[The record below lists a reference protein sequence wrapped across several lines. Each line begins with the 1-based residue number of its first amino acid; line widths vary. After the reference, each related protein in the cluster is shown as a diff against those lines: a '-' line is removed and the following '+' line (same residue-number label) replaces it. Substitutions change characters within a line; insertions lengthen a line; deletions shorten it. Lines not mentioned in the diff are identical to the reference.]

1 MYLDFRSDTV
11 TQPTNEMRQAMMSAE
26 VGDDVYGDD
35 PTVNKLEAMAADIL
49 GMEAALFVPSGT
61 FGNQV
66 SILAHTRRG
75 DEIIVGEGC
84 HIIFHEV
91 AASAVISGVQVH
103 SLKTDGGVFDLC
115 ELKNAI
121 RGEDIH
127 YPDTGL
133 ICMENAH
140 GSGRVVSLEHM
151 KEVYKIAKEHGV
163 PVHLDGARLFNAAL
177 SLGVDVRELTACC
190 DSVNVCLSKGLGA
203 PIGSMVGGSKVFIN
217 RARKMRK
224 LMGGGMRQA
233 GIIAAAGLL
242 AMTDMV
248 DRLEEDHDNAKYLAL
263 RLKEFDGIE
272 IDEGRLDI
280 NMVFF
285 KASEEVMNSEKV
297 VEGLYE
303 RGIKINGP
311 EGGEWRFVTNK
322 DIERK
327 DIDRLMIALKE
338 LLAQ

>member
-11 TQPTNEMRQAMMSAE
+11 TQPTDEMRKAMMNAE

-35 PTVNKLEAMAADIL
+35 PTVNKLEAMGAEIL

-66 SILAHTRRG
+66 SLLSHTKRG

-84 HIIFHEV
+84 HIVWHEV
-91 AASAVISGVQVH
+91 GASAVISGVQVQP
-103 SLKTDGGVFDLC
+103 LKTKGGVFDLD

-121 RGEDIH
+121 RGDDIH

-140 GSGRVVSLEHM
+140 GTGKVIPLEHM
-151 KEVYKIAKEHGV
+151 KAVYAIAQEHGV

-177 SLGVDVRELTACC
+177 ALGVDVTELTACC

-203 PIGSMVGGSKVFIN
+203 PIGSMVGGTKEFIN

-233 GIIAAAGLL
+233 GILAAAGLL

-248 DRLEEDHDNAKYLAL
+248 DRLQDDHDNAKYLAL
-263 RLKEFDGIE
+263 RLKEIEGIE
-272 IDEGRLDI
+272 VDEDRLDI

-285 KASEEVMNSEKV
+285 KAPKEIMEPEKV
-297 VEGLYE
+297 VAGLYE
-303 RGIKINGP
+303 RGIKVNGP

-322 DIERK
+322 DIVRE
-327 DIDRLMIALKE
+327 DLDRLMIALKE
-338 LLAQ
+338 LLAE